1 MFEIPITLLA
11 AYAVYSFLLYYQ
23 RVRLKQMGDAAAVW
37 RIGLTVFAVAAAVYA
52 LGFLLYWG
60 FTVSGLQ
67 VLVLLA
73 VASLVHI
80 GWSLL
85 ESALKLEGSY
95 RVFSLI
101 GLVGVPVCGV
111 LMWTALPG

>member
-1 MFEIPITLLA
+1 MFDIPITLLA
-11 AYAVYSFLLYYQ
+11 AYTVYRFLLYYQ
-23 RVRLKQMGDAAAVW
+23 RVHLKQMGDAAAAW
-37 RIGLTVFAVAAAVYA
+37 RIGLTVFAVLAAVYA

-60 FTVSGLQ
+60 FTVSWLQ

-85 ESALKLEGSY
+85 ESALGLDGTY

-111 LMWTALPG
+111 LMWTVLPG

>member
-1 MFEIPITLLA
+1 MFDIPITLLV
-11 AYAVYSFLLYYQ
+11 AYTVYSFLLYYQ

-60 FTVSGLQ
+60 LTVGWLQ

-80 GWSLL
+80 VWSLI
-85 ESALKLEGSY
+85 ESGLKLDGTY

-101 GLVGVPVCGV
+101 GLVGMPVCGV
-111 LMWTALPG
+111 LMWTTLPG